1 MTLTVEIA
9 PELEEALQQA
19 ARDAGMDAAAYLIDS
34 ARRRIAPRA
43 EKLSEAELVERIGNA
58 VSPALRARRS
68 TLLDRRDAEEVS
80 AAEEDELFAV
90 HEQIEAAQTYRWRLI
105 GELAARRGATLAQVA
120 SDLGI
125 PPAEVR

>member
-43 EKLSEAELVERIGNA
+43 EKLSEAELIERIGNA
-58 VSPALRARRS
+58 VSPVLRARRS
-68 TLLDRRDAEEVS
+68 ALLDRRDEGELT
-80 AAEEDELFAV
+80 AAAEDELFAV
-90 HEQIEAAQTYRWRLI
+90 QEQLEAAQTYRWRLI